1 MNSQADTQQKEQCW
15 RYHNIQLQTVLQS
28 NSNKNSMVLAQ
39 NRHDDQWNR
48 MEDPDMNPHSYAHLI
63 IVKGAKNIQ
72 WRKVSLFNKCC
83 WEKWVSICKKLKLDP

>member
-63 IVKGAKNIQ
+63 FVKGAKNIQ